1 MRFRTACARL
11 AVAFVFSMTAISAAQ
26 ARPSALW
33 DHSNLVACVVNHFD
47 AKARNP
53 EEMAQMFNRLGIT
66 KLAYNWRENDV
77 ANFDVLI
84 DTMQKHHI
92 EIVAW
97 VLYGSGNAHTQLILD
112 TLKRHKIRPQLWIE
126 ETGQGRELAD
136 IQTTPEQQKQKIKD
150 QADKIEALSKLSRP
164 YGNKIVLYNHNGWLG
179 MEENQIAVIDELKK
193 RGVKDVG
200 MVYNFTHARDKV
212 HDDSKVFS
220 TLWPK
225 MKPHVVE
232 VNITGMAMDGHVL
245 YPSQGDGELEMM
257 GIIQKSGWKGPV
269 GITAEK
275 GGDAE
280 VTLKSYQVGLD
291 WLAAELD
298 KSGSGGPKPFPPAD

>member
-1 MRFRTACARL
+1 MKFRTACVRL
-11 AVAFVFSMTAISAAQ
+11 AVACTLSMATAAVTE
-26 ARPSALW
+26 ARTNSLW
-33 DHSNLVACVVNHFD
+33 DHGNVVACVVNHFD
-47 AKARNP
+47 SKARGP
-53 EEMAQMFNRLGIT
+53 EEMAEMFNRLGIT

-77 ANFDVLI
+77 ANFDNLI
-84 DTMQKHHI
+84 DTMQKHHV

-112 TLKRHKIRPQLWIE
+112 TFKRHKIHPQLWIE

-136 IQTTPEQQKQKIKD
+136 IQTTPEQQKQKVNE
-150 QADKIEALSKLSRP
+150 QADKIEALSKLSKP
-164 YGNKIVLYNHNGWLG
+164 YGAKIVLYNHNGWLG
-179 MEENQIAVIDELKK
+179 MEENQIAVIGELAK
-193 RGVKDVG
+193 RGVKNVG

-232 VNITGMAMDGHVL
+232 VNLTGMSMDGHVL

-257 GIIQKSGWKGPV
+257 SIIQHSGWKGPV

-280 VTLKSYQVGLD
+280 VTLKNYFIGLD
-291 WLAAELD
+291 WLAAELN
-298 KSGSGGPKPFPPAD
+298 KSGSGGAKPFPPAD